1 MISRVIRITAWVLSG
16 LAGFLVAG
24 SAIFSEATMRL
35 PRRTSSVGAMP
46 TVPGVVARTVTVRT
60 FDRAVLEAWFFALS
74 EPPRG
79 CVVLLH
85 GIGDSRSGAVG
96 FAPMFLQAG
105 YAVLVPDG
113 RGHGRSGGDVVTYGL
128 LEKYDILAWA
138 ERLREQGCS
147 NLYGLGE
154 SLGGAVLIEASA
166 LRPQFRAIA
175 AECSYADLR
184 SVGEYRVQH
193 LSGLPGPLVAPA
205 AKMLVAGSMLYAR
218 LIYGLD
224 FRGASPLAAMSRTST
239 PVLLIHGVLDAE
251 TPSWHSQMLAR
262 ANPKTVL
269 WLVPNAGH
277 TAAYSA
283 NPAEFRRQVLGW
295 FAQH

>member
-1 MISRVIRITAWVLSG
+1 VIRVTVWVLVG
-16 LAGFLVAG
+16 LAGFLVVG

-46 TVPGVVARTVTVRT
+46 TVPGVAAMTVTVRT
-60 FDRAVLEAWFFALS
+60 FDRAVLEAWFFAPS

-85 GIGDSRSGAVG
+85 GIGDSRSGAFG
-96 FAPMFLQAG
+96 FAPMFLHAG

-128 LEKYDILAWA
+128 LEKYDILAWTGW
-138 ERLREQGCS
+138 LREQGCRD
-147 NLYGLGE
+147 LYGLGE
-154 SLGGAVLIEASA
+154 SLGGAVLIEASV

-175 AECSYADLR
+175 VECPYADLR
-184 SVGEYRVQH
+184 SVAEYRVQH
-193 LSGLPGPLVAPA
+193 FSGLPTPLVAPV
-205 AKMLVAGSMLYAR
+205 AKLLVAGSMLYAR

-224 FRGASPLAAMSRTST
+224 FRAASPLAAMSRTQT
-239 PVLLIHGVLDAE
+239 PVLLIHGRRDTE
-251 TPSWHSQMLAR
+251 TPCGHSQMLAS
-262 ANPKTVL
+262 ASPKAVL
-269 WLVPNAGH
+269 WLIPNAGH
-277 TAAYSA
+277 TTAYSA
-283 NPAEFRRQVLGW
+283 NPGEFQRHVLGW

>member
-1 MISRVIRITAWVLSG
+1 VIRITAWALAG

-24 SAIFSEATMRL
+24 SAIFSEATMRV

-46 TVPGVVARTVTVRT
+46 TVPGVAARTVTVRT

-96 FAPMFLQAG
+96 FAPMFLHAG
-105 YAVLVPDG
+105 YSVLVPDG

-138 ERLREQGCS
+138 GWLREQGCR

-154 SLGGAVLIEASA
+154 SLGGAALIEASA

-184 SVGEYRVQH
+184 SVAEYRVQH
-193 LSGLPGPLVAPA
+193 LSGLPAPLVAPF
-205 AKMLVAGSMLYAR
+205 AKLLVAGSMLYAR

-224 FRGASPLAAMSRTST
+224 FRGASPLAAVSRTST
-239 PVLLIHGVLDAE
+239 PVLLIHGVLDTE
-251 TPSWHSQMLAR
+251 TPCWHSQMLAR

-283 NPAEFRRQVLGW
+283 NPAEFQRQVLGW
-295 FAQH
+295 FARH